1 MERRAL
7 SATLTYLVKI
17 KIYLQK
23 RVDLYSLGESMS
35 RSLSF
40 SLPLGDKCGGS
51 LREEGLSLSGCI
63 RETPDEVEGPG
74 TGESSR
80 GEADAARVAVAVGGP
95 RDLVMVSSPLEALS
109 LAREREISRGF
120 FCSSHGLPI
129 DAAKYVAGRTGRR
142 CRCTAGGCASCCR
155 CCGATA

>member
-1 MERRAL
+1 
-7 SATLTYLVKI
+7 
-17 KIYLQK
+17 
-23 RVDLYSLGESMS
+23 MS

-51 LREEGLSLSGCI
+51 LRDEGLSLSGCI
-63 RETPDEVEGPG
+63 RETPDDVEGPG

-109 LAREREISRGF
+109 LAREKKWEISRVLSRG
-120 FCSSHGLPI
+120 FCSGHGLPI
-129 DAAKYVAGRTGRR
+129 DAAKYVAGGTGRR
-142 CRCTAGGCASCCR
+142 CRCTAGGCASCG
-155 CCGATA
+155 CCCCIGATA

>member
-1 MERRAL
+1 
-7 SATLTYLVKI
+7 
-17 KIYLQK
+17 
-23 RVDLYSLGESMS
+23 MS

-51 LREEGLSLSGCI
+51 LRDEGLSLSGCI
-63 RETPDEVEGPG
+63 RETPDDVEGPG

-109 LAREREISRGF
+109 LARERARERGRLAEF
-120 FCSSHGLPI
+120 SLEASAAGTAYLLMLLSTLLAEL
-129 DAAKYVAGRTGRR
+129 DAAAAAQLEAVPAAAAAAALEPLPKLGPLPR
-142 CRCTAGGCASCCR
+142 
-155 CCGATA
+155 